1 MINRPLAYLVD
12 LNSFELNPLYDRKY
26 MINQKEFFLTS
37 KMIFIIK
44 NQIYCKFDYGKKF
57 IHKTMIPI
65 DFNIY
70 PLPPSKVFKDPIVFI
85 IDLIRT
91 IPSKY
96 LVFLIRKF
104 LKIMIIIGYFNFIH
118 HLPENTIQ
126 SLFEEEYLQ
135 VESKNL

>member
-12 LNSFELNPLYDRKY
+12 LNSFELNPLYDQKY
-26 MINQKEFFLTS
+26 MINQKEFYLTS

-44 NQIYCKFDYGKKF
+44 NQLYCKFDYGKKF

-70 PLPPSKVFKDPIVFI
+70 PLPPSKVFKDPILFV

-96 LVFLIRKF
+96 LILLIRKF
-104 LKIMIIIGYFNFIH
+104 LKIMIIISYYYFIS

-126 SLFEEEYLQ
+126 SLFEEEYSQ